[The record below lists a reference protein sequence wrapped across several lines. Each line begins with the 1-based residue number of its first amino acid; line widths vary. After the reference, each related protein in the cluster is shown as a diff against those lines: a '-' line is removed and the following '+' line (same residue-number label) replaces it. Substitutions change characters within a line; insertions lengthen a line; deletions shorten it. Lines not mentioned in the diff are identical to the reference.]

1 MIKTTVISICAVF
14 LCLSAVSLA
23 ADNASPSSNA
33 YMEAMAK
40 MNKAMPSQT
49 GDPDVDFVQMMIPHH
64 QAALEMAKA
73 ELKFGK
79 DAKARAMAEK
89 LIEAQEKEI
98 AELEEWLKAHPK

>member
-1 MIKTTVISICAVF
+1 
-14 LCLSAVSLA
+14 
-23 ADNASPSSNA
+23 
-33 YMEAMAK
+33 
-40 MNKAMPSQT
+40 
-49 GDPDVDFVQMMIPHH
+49 MMIPHH
-64 QAALEMAKA
+64 QAALDMAKA